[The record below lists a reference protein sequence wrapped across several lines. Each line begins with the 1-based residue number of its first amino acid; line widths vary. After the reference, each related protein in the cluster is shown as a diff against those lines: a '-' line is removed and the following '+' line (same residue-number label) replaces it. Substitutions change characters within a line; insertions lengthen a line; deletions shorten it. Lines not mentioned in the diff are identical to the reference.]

1 MWIPGII
8 VAPLLVVCGVLLF
21 IFRTAAADLFSLSR
35 EGGSRG
41 SLLAIPAI
49 GLILIGLAW
58 LTVSLFLKP
67 S

>member
-8 VAPLLVVCGVLLF
+8 VGPLLTACGVLLF
-21 IFRTAAADLFSLSR
+21 IFRTAAADLLSPSR
-35 EGGSRG
+35 KDGNRG

-49 GLILIGLAW
+49 GLMLIGLAW
-58 LTVSLFLKP
+58 LTVSLFLEP